1 MSSTVTSTRSG
12 TKAEH
17 GKAAAVASSATSTSM
32 DSIVAQLSAFRLKPK
47 QQELLIRV
55 SVLLLVYIL
64 AFATRLFS
72 VLRYESVIHEF
83 DPYFNYR
90 TTLYLTEKGFYE
102 FWNWFDYESW
112 YPLGR
117 IVGGTVYPGLMVT
130 AALLYWGLRALSVA
144 VHIKDVCVL
153 TAPFFASNTTIVAY
167 FFGKELRDSGTG
179 LVAAAFIAICPGYIS
194 RSVAGSYDNEGVA
207 IFALLLTF
215 YLFVKAVNT
224 GSLAWSVGAAFGYF
238 YMVSAWGG
246 YIFIINLLPIYVLV
260 LLITGRYSKR
270 LYIAYNTVYILG
282 TLLAMQIRFVGF
294 QHVQSGEHMAALGVF
309 LFLQVMWSYSWKFES
324 RSSERVCS
332 LNLGFL
338 FV

>member
-1 MSSTVTSTRSG
+1 MSSKMTSTKSN
-12 TKAEH
+12 TKLEQ
-17 GKAAAVASSATSTSM
+17 GKSAVPSMTSVDSSLN
-32 DSIVAQLSAFRLKPK
+32 QLSSFRLKPR
-47 QQELLIRV
+47 QQELLIRI
-55 SVLLLVYIL
+55 SVLVLVYIL

-90 TTLYLTEKGFYE
+90 TTLYLKEKGFYE

-130 AALLYWGLRALSVA
+130 AALEYWALRFLSIA
-144 VHIKDVCVL
+144 VNIKDVCVL
-153 TAPFFASNTTIVAY
+153 TAPFFASNTTIVTY

-179 LVAAAFIAICPGYIS
+179 LIAAAFMAICPGYIS

-207 IFALLLTF
+207 IFALVLTF

-224 GSLAWSVGAAFGYF
+224 GSLAWSAGAAFSYF

-260 LLITGRYSKR
+260 LLVTGRYSKR

-282 TLLAMQIRFVGF
+282 TLLAMQVRFVGF

-309 LFLQVMWSYSWKFES
+309 LFLQVM
-324 RSSERVCS
+324 
-332 LNLGFL
+332 
-338 FV
+338 